1 VTRFQKLTVATTAAT
16 VALITIGGLVRASGS
31 GLGCPDWPRCHGRW
45 IPPLESS
52 AIIEYTHR
60 LAAAVVGAM
69 VLALAIYAWA
79 RMRTVRSIFWP
90 SFAALGV
97 VIFQGGLGK
106 IVVERELQSELVAF
120 HFGISLALL
129 GLLVAV
135 TVNSFAPRG
144 GRWGKTAVASAAA
157 AAAVAAV
164 LMIGA
169 LVTQWEAA
177 LVFPDWP
184 LMDGRLVPRGG
195 RPEYVHYLHR
205 VGAVLVGAMIV
216 YLLLAARRLKD
227 PALVKLSVVALAVWV
242 AQVMLGAANV
252 LTGSAPWAVVLH
264 LLLGSLLWVF
274 AVALAVLAYRRSGAN
289 WEPQPEVAR
298 GEFARVVGAYFR
310 LTKPRIIELLLIA
323 TVPSMVV
330 AAGGWPAPGLV
341 AATLIGGALAA
352 AAANAIN
359 CYFDRDIDALMPR
372 TSGRPL
378 PSGEVEPSKAL
389 LFGILLGALGFGWMV
404 LTVNFLAASLSFG
417 TILFYVFIYTLWL
430 KRSTPSNIVIGGAAG
445 AVPPLV
451 GWAAVTGQ
459 IGVEALL
466 LFAIIFYWTPPHF
479 WALAL
484 RYEPEYRAAKV
495 PMLPVVLGTAETTRQ
510 ILLYSIALVS
520 MSALFHPVGRMGILY
535 LVAAPAL
542 GAAFIGFALR
552 LWRHPNP
559 ANAMSLFRFSTVY
572 LTSLFATMAADRLV
586 DSYRW
591 EAANE
596 GVFAAAAVIFLAAS
610 AAILSAVARN
620 WNRRQAFEGGT
631 VVRSAELAWTAI
643 PALAVA
649 SLLLLSWQGLA

>member
-1 VTRFQKLTVATTAAT
+1 VSRFQRLAVATTAAT
-16 VALITIGGLVRASGS
+16 VGLITIGGLVRVTGS
-31 GLGCPDWPRCHGRW
+31 GLGCPDWPRCHARW

-106 IVVERELQSELVAF
+106 VVVERELASKLVAF

-129 GLLVAV
+129 GLLAAV

-144 GRWGKTAVASAAA
+144 GRWGKTAVASAAT

-184 LMDGRLVPRGG
+184 LMDGRLIPRGG
-195 RPEYVHYLHR
+195 RLENVHYVHR
-205 VGAVLVGAMIV
+205 VGAVLIGAMIV
-216 YLLLAARRLKD
+216 YLVLAARRLKD
-227 PALVKLSVVALAVWV
+227 PALVRLSQVALAAWG

-264 LLLGSLLWVF
+264 VLLGSLLWVF
-274 AVALAVLAYRRSGAN
+274 AVALAVLAYRRSSAN
-289 WEPQPEVAR
+289 WEPQPEMTR
-298 GEFARVVGAYFR
+298 GEFARVLGAYFR
-310 LTKPRIIELLLIA
+310 LTKPRIIELLLIT

-330 AAGGWPAPGLV
+330 AAGGWPAPGLILS
-341 AATLIGGALAA
+341 TLVGGTLAA

-359 CYFDRDIDALMPR
+359 CYFDRDIDAIMLR

-378 PSGEVEPSKAL
+378 PKGEVEPSKAL
-389 LFGILLGALGFGWMV
+389 WFGIVLGALGFAWMV
-404 LTVNFLAASLSFG
+404 LTVNFIAAALVLAA
-417 TILFYVFIYTLWL
+417 ILFYVFIYTLWL

-445 AVPPLV
+445 AVPTLV
-451 GWAAVTGQ
+451 GWAAVTGK

-466 LFAIIFYWTPPHF
+466 LFAIVFYWTPPHF

-510 ILLYSIALVS
+510 ILLYSMALVS
-520 MSALFHPVGRMGILY
+520 MSILFHPVGRMGPLY
-535 LVAAPAL
+535 LLSATAL
-542 GAAFIGFALR
+542 GAVFVAFALR
-552 LWRHPNP
+552 LRRYPSS
-559 ANAMSLFRFSTVY
+559 ARAMSLFRFSTVY
-572 LTSLFATMAADRLV
+572 LTSLFVAMAVDRLV
-586 DSYRW
+586 DSFRW
-591 EAANE
+591 EAAYE
-596 GVFAAAAVIFLAAS
+596 VVFAAAAIVFLAAS
-610 AAILSAVARN
+610 AAITFGVARSGTHWQSVEGGAVA
-620 WNRRQAFEGGT
+620 
-631 VVRSAELAWTAI
+631 RSAELAWTAI

-649 SLLLLSWQGLA
+649 SLLLLSWRGLA